1 MSSPSTPVAAAP
13 PPEELPAGEA
23 QLGRALAL
31 IHRALPRLDELDRT
45 APMRCRTRFDKPR
58 LSWRRPVRP
67 TSVGAR
73 RIGPRW
79 SMAKRLALI
88 AAAVSVVLGRAHR
101 VLDVQKASVSVAW
114 VNAWAMEGRFQ
125 HYSSHKV
132 R

>member
-1 MSSPSTPVAAAP
+1 MSSPTTPAAAAP

-23 QLGRALAL
+23 QLGRVLAL
-31 IHRALPRLDELDRT
+31 IHRALPRLDELDR
-45 APMRCRTRFDKPR
+45 ADAVQDALRQASAQ
-58 LSWRRPVRP
+58 LEA
-67 TSVGAR
+67 AR
-73 RIGPRW
+73 AAHERW
-79 SMAKRLALI
+79 STAHRPAVVDGETLALI